1 MPSEEFYRRSYG
13 NIMDFIS
20 CKRRSWENLY
30 NQLIKNVLRGTNDS
44 QPILLIDLSQRGEM
58 ILLTEFRL

>member
-20 CKRRSWENLY
+20 CKPRSRENLY